1 MTQQIMSYS
10 THRSYARN
18 EGGSFVKTAAVSQLK
33 ASLAGYLASV
43 QAGEEIL
50 VTDRGRPI
58 AKLVPIDRG
67 AADVPSRLA
76 RLERAGLV
84 RVGSGL
90 APDFW
95 ERPLSD
101 DPEDGLIAALLAERD
116 ENR

>member
-1 MTQQIMSYS
+1 M
-10 THRSYARN
+10 
-18 EGGSFVKTAAVSQLK
+18 KTAAVSQLK
-33 ASLAGYLASV
+33 ASLSGYLASV

-50 VTDRGRPI
+50 VTDRGRPV
-58 AKLVPIDRG
+58 AKLVPIDRA

-84 RVGSGL
+84 RVGCGL

-95 ERPLSD
+95 ERALPD
-101 DPEDGLIAALLAERD
+101 DPEDRLLTALLAERD